1 MSLAQRMGEFV
12 AGLSIDSVPAAV
24 IEKARACLL
33 NGYGIALG
41 CHDTPY
47 APVARRAAL
56 AADGELP
63 NGATMLGHGG
73 RVGISWAALANAAL
87 FHGRAQEDTCGAA
100 HFGANLSPLLTAIT
114 EANRLPV
121 SRLIP
126 AVIAGYEI
134 GGLLEL
140 AYAGKTTP
148 AGIRSTPLYGTIAAA
163 AAAAKVMHLSATQTA
178 AALSN
183 AASFAGG
190 TLQSFSDGTDEWRY
204 QPGIAGQL
212 GYAAALLAAAG
223 SVSAPYAFEGP
234 TGFVRAYARVDCDVA
249 ALSASLGRDWSI
261 LRVTFKPYPVCAFN
275 QTPVVATLALR
286 EKLAGAVP
294 ARVRVKMNPYE
305 TGYAGMDS
313 KGPFNSI
320 SGTLMSIPF
329 CIAATLV
336 HATPTMQMMTTYDDP
351 AVNALVGRIDL
362 VPDERIARLSCIIE
376 TTLEDGRVI
385 IQEQPMTTADFAY
398 DRATVSALVRRIGA
412 EQGVPAAAYDLIE
425 GFVSKLPNG
434 TIDDVLNAFRQL
446 PGART

>member
-1 MSLAQRMGEFV
+1 
-12 AGLSIDSVPAAV
+12 
-24 IEKARACLL
+24 
-33 NGYGIALG
+33 
-41 CHDTPY
+41 
-47 APVARRAAL
+47 
-56 AADGELP
+56 
-63 NGATMLGHGG
+63 MLGHGG

-100 HFGANLSPLLTAIT
+100 HFGANLIPLLTAIT
-114 EANRLPV
+114 EAKRLPV

-249 ALSASLGRDWSI
+249 AEASAQRGEDRKSTRL
-261 LRVTFKPYPVCAFN
+261 
-275 QTPVVATLALR
+275 
-286 EKLAGAVP
+286 
-294 ARVRVKMNPYE
+294 
-305 TGYAGMDS
+305 
-313 KGPFNSI
+313 NS
-320 SGTLMSIPF
+320 SHSRRSRMPS
-329 CIAATLV
+329 
-336 HATPTMQMMTTYDDP
+336 
-351 AVNALVGRIDL
+351 
-362 VPDERIARLSCIIE
+362 
-376 TTLEDGRVI
+376 
-385 IQEQPMTTADFAY
+385 
-398 DRATVSALVRRIGA
+398 SA
-412 EQGVPAAAYDLIE
+412 
-425 GFVSKLPNG
+425 
-434 TIDDVLNAFRQL
+434 
-446 PGART
+446 